1 MSLTSLDNSEPE
13 HLDKLKGTT
22 LKVYMLLVRNKDN
35 EIGVREVYRE
45 LELSNVSLASYHLN
59 RLVEYDLVIKTE
71 TNKYRL
77 KKYVSLGELEN
88 YFRLKGRLIPN
99 EFFFLSFYLFSLFWA
114 IIGLLFNVLPI
125 FIMSSLG
132 IGIVTI
138 TRSTHNIWK
147 GWKYKDNQ
155 EP

>member
-1 MSLTSLDNSEPE
+1 MSLSSFDNSETE

-35 EIGVREVYRE
+35 ELGVREVYRE

-59 RLVEYDLVIKTE
+59 RLVEYDLVTKTDD
-71 TNKYRL
+71 NRYKL

-88 YFRLKGRLIPN
+88 YYRLKGRLIPN
-99 EFFFLSFYLFSLFWA
+99 EFFFLSFYLFSLIWA
-114 IIGLLFNVLPI
+114 VVGLLFNILPI
-125 FIMSSLG
+125 FIISSLG

-138 TRSTHNIWK
+138 ARSTHSIWK
-147 GWKYKDNQ
+147 SWIDKDNQ
-155 EP
+155 ES

>member
-1 MSLTSLDNSEPE
+1 MVLSSFDNSESE

-59 RLVEYDLVIKTE
+59 RLVEYDLATKTE
-71 TNKYRL
+71 TNRYKL

-88 YFRLKGRLIPN
+88 YYRLKGRLIPN

-114 IIGLLFNVLPI
+114 VLGLLFNILPI

-132 IGIVTI
+132 IGIVTVI
-138 TRSTHNIWK
+138 RSAYNIWK
-147 GWKYKDNQ
+147 SWTNKDIQ
-155 EP
+155 DS